1 MTPADGIHALI
12 MFLALAYSL
21 SLLLLPFVHE
31 SRTRLALGAAA
42 ALVLVFVPLPVIDT
56 LYLFVAGLA
65 WRVSAA
71 FAVGLVYCMLAGPGG
86 LYRTY
91 RRDYQRLNI
100 AVVLCGLMVLPGTL
114 FPSVPEFYEVGYS
127 GPFVPA
133 LMAVILVSALVLRS
147 WLLTAWI
154 AAAAVWSLA
163 GLNPGVNL
171 WDSLVDPL
179 AFSCAA
185 GALVYEVLSRLR
197 RNRQDTGEQIPEQ
210 SGR

>member
-31 SRTRLALGAAA
+31 SRTRLSLGVAA
-42 ALVLVFVPLPVIDT
+42 ALVFIFVPLPVIDS

-86 LYRTY
+86 LYKTD
-91 RRDYQRLNI
+91 RRDYLRLNI

-114 FPSVPEFYEVGYS
+114 APSVPELYELGYA

-133 LMAVILVSALVLRS
+133 LMAVILASALVLRS
-147 WLLTAWI
+147 WLLTAWV
-154 AAAAVWSLA
+154 AAAAAWSLA
-163 GLNPGVNL
+163 GLNPGVNI

-185 GALVYEVLSRLR
+185 GALVYEIFSRLR
-197 RNRQDTGEQIPEQ
+197 RDRQHAGERIPEQ